1 MTEWSEVM
9 GMATKSPG
17 KTREKLVRSA
27 MELFAKKGFDK
38 TTVDEIVA
46 KAGVAKGT
54 FYLYFKSKDDLIKE
68 LAFEVMPIMAMPSLN
83 DPYITVS
90 FPTLES
96 YLHQLGR
103 EFLDFYSESYR
114 AEIFFH
120 MLSVRERMKS
130 VNEIYRQAC
139 SELLREG
146 ARRITAY
153 VKVGFEDALISFQV
167 FIASLMHYLN
177 ARECIGLSDEQY
189 LRRVVRV
196 VLNHLRLSVSV

>member
-1 MTEWSEVM
+1 
-9 GMATKSPG
+9 MATKSPG
-17 KTREKLVRSA
+17 KTREKLVSSA

-46 KAGVAKGT
+46 RAGVAKGT

-96 YLHQLGR
+96 YLLQLGK
-103 EFLDFYSESYR
+103 EFLEFYSESYR

-120 MLSVRERMKS
+120 MLSVRERMGS
-130 VNEIYRQAC
+130 IDEIYRQSC

-153 VKVGFEDALISFQV
+153 VKVGFEDALIAFQV
-167 FIASLMHYLN
+167 FLASLMHYLH
-177 ARECIGLSDEQY
+177 AGDCLGFSREHY
-189 LRRVVRV
+189 LRKAVEV
-196 VLNHLRLSVSV
+196 VLNHLRLSASV

>member
-1 MTEWSEVM
+1 MV
-9 GMATKSPG
+9 TKSPS
-17 KTREKLVRSA
+17 KTREKIVSAA

-38 TTVDEIVA
+38 STVDEIVA

-68 LAFEVMPIMAMPSLN
+68 LAFETMPIMSMPSLN

-96 YLHQLGR
+96 YLIQLGK
-103 EFLDFYSESYR
+103 EFLEFYSENYR
-114 AEIFFH
+114 AQIFFH
-120 MLSVRERMKS
+120 MLSLRERMKS
-130 VNEIYRQAC
+130 VNEIYTQSC

-153 VKVGFEDALISFQV
+153 VKVGFEDALLAFQIFV
-167 FIASLMHYLN
+167 ASLMHYLH
-177 ARECIGLSDEQY
+177 AKDCLGFSQEHY
-189 LRRVVRV
+189 LRKVVNA

>member
-1 MTEWSEVM
+1 
-9 GMATKSPG
+9 MATKSPS
-17 KTREKLVRSA
+17 KTREKIVSAA

-38 TTVDEIVA
+38 STVDEIVA

-68 LAFEVMPIMAMPSLN
+68 LAFETMPIMAMPSLN

-96 YLHQLGR
+96 YLLQLGK
-103 EFLDFYSESYR
+103 EFLEFYSENYR
-114 AEIFFH
+114 AQIFFH
-120 MLSVRERMKS
+120 MLSLRERMES
-130 VNEIYRQAC
+130 VNEIYTQSC

-153 VKVGFEDALISFQV
+153 VKVGFEDALLAFQIFV
-167 FIASLMHYLN
+167 ASLMHYLH
-177 ARECIGLSDEQY
+177 AKDCLGFSQEYY
-189 LRRVVRV
+189 LKRVVNA

>member
-1 MTEWSEVM
+1 MV
-9 GMATKSPG
+9 TKSPS
-17 KTREKLVRSA
+17 KTREKIVSAA

-38 TTVDEIVA
+38 STVDEIVA

-68 LAFEVMPIMAMPSLN
+68 LAFETMPIMSMPSLN

-96 YLHQLGR
+96 YLLQLGK
-103 EFLDFYSESYR
+103 EFLEFYSENYR
-114 AEIFFH
+114 AQIFFH
-120 MLSVRERMKS
+120 MLSLRERMES
-130 VNEIYRQAC
+130 VNEIYTQSC

-153 VKVGFEDALISFQV
+153 VKVGFEDALLAFQIFV
-167 FIASLMHYLN
+167 ASLMHYLH
-177 ARECIGLSDEQY
+177 AKDCLGFSQEHY
-189 LRRVVRV
+189 LRKVVNA

>member
-1 MTEWSEVM
+1 MV
-9 GMATKSPG
+9 TKSPS
-17 KTREKLVRSA
+17 KTREKIVSAA

-38 TTVDEIVA
+38 STVDEIVA

-68 LAFEVMPIMAMPSLN
+68 LAFETMPIMSMPSLN

-96 YLHQLGR
+96 YLLQLGK
-103 EFLDFYSESYR
+103 ELLEFYSENYR
-114 AEIFFH
+114 AQIFFH
-120 MLSVRERMKS
+120 MLSLRERMKS
-130 VNEIYRQAC
+130 VNEIYTQSC

-153 VKVGFEDALISFQV
+153 VKVGFEDALLAFQIFV
-167 FIASLMHYLN
+167 ASLMHYLH
-177 ARECIGLSDEQY
+177 AKDCLGFSQEHY
-189 LRRVVRV
+189 LRKVVNA

>member
-1 MTEWSEVM
+1 
-9 GMATKSPG
+9 MATKSPG
-17 KTREKLVRSA
+17 GKTREKIVSAA
-27 MELFAKKGFDK
+27 MELFAKKGFDR

-90 FPTLES
+90 YPTLGD
-96 YLHQLGR
+96 YLLRLGK
-103 EFLDFYSESYR
+103 EFLDFYSKEYR
-114 AEIFFH
+114 AEILFH
-120 MLSVRERMKS
+120 MLSVRARYKS
-130 VNEIYRQAC
+130 INDIYKQSC

-146 ARRITAY
+146 ARRVTAY
-153 VKVGFEDALISFQV
+153 AKVGYEDALIAFQM
-167 FIASLMHYLN
+167 FIGSLMHYLH
-177 ARECIGLSDEQY
+177 ARDCLGFSESHY
-189 LRRVVRV
+189 LKKVVGA

>member
-1 MTEWSEVM
+1 MTKWSEVV

-17 KTREKLVRSA
+17 KTRERLVSAA
-27 MELFAKKGFDK
+27 MELFARKGFDK

-46 KAGVAKGT
+46 RAGVAKGT

-90 FPTLES
+90 SPTLES
-96 YLHQLGR
+96 YLLRLGR
-103 EFLDFYSESYR
+103 EFLDFYSNSYR

-130 VNEIYRQAC
+130 IDEIYRQAC

-153 VKVGFEDALISFQV
+153 VKVGFEDALIAFQV
-167 FIASLMHYLN
+167 FLASLMHYLH
-177 ARECIGLSDEQY
+177 ARECLGFSKEHY
-189 LRRVVRV
+189 LKKTVEV
-196 VLNHLRLSVSV
+196 VLNHLRLSASV

>member
-1 MTEWSEVM
+1 
-9 GMATKSPG
+9 MATKSPG
-17 KTREKLVRSA
+17 KTRGKIVSSA

-46 KAGVAKGT
+46 RAGVAKGT

-68 LAFEVMPIMAMPSLN
+68 LAFETMPIMAMPSLN

-96 YLHQLGR
+96 YLLQLGR
-103 EFLDFYSESYR
+103 EFLEFYSENHR

-120 MLSVRERMKS
+120 MLSLRERMKS
-130 VNEIYRQAC
+130 VNEIYSQSC

-153 VKVGFEDALISFQV
+153 VKVGFEDALIAFQI
-167 FIASLMHYLN
+167 FIASLMHYLH
-177 ARECIGLSDEQY
+177 ARECLGFSQEHY
-189 LRRVVRV
+189 LKKVVDA

>member
-1 MTEWSEVM
+1 
-9 GMATKSPG
+9 MASKSPG
-17 KTREKLVRSA
+17 KTRERLIESA

-90 FPTLES
+90 YPTLES
-96 YLHQLGR
+96 YLLQLGR
-103 EFLDFYSESYR
+103 EFLEFYSTDYR

-120 MLSVRERMKS
+120 MLSLRERMQS
-130 VNEIYRQAC
+130 VKKIYEQAC

-153 VKVGFEDALISFQV
+153 ARVSYEDALISFQM
-167 FIASLMHYLN
+167 FLASLMHYLH
-177 ARECIGLSDEQY
+177 ARNCLGFSMNQY
-189 LRRVVRV
+189 LRLITKA
-196 VLNHLRLSVSV
+196 VLNNLKMSASF

>member
-1 MTEWSEVM
+1 MTKRSEVVR
-9 GMATKSPG
+9 MATKSPG
-17 KTREKLVRSA
+17 RTREKLVFAA

-96 YLHQLGR
+96 YLLQLGR
-103 EFLDFYSESYR
+103 EFLEFYSENYR

-120 MLSVRERMKS
+120 MLSVRERMRS
-130 VNEIYRQAC
+130 IDEIYRQSC

-153 VKVGFEDALISFQV
+153 VKVGFEDALIAFQL
-167 FIASLMHYLN
+167 FIASLMHYLH
-177 ARECIGLSDEQY
+177 ARECLGFSREHY
-189 LRRVVRV
+189 LKKVVTV
-196 VLNHLRLSVSV
+196 VLNHLRLSASV

>member
-1 MTEWSEVM
+1 MTSRSEGI

-17 KTREKLVRSA
+17 KTREKLVSAA

-46 KAGVAKGT
+46 RAGVAKGT

-96 YLHQLGR
+96 YLLQLGK

-130 VNEIYRQAC
+130 IDEIYRQAC

-153 VKVGFEDALISFQV
+153 VKVGFEDALIAFQV
-167 FIASLMHYLN
+167 FVASLMHYLH
-177 ARECIGLSDEQY
+177 AKECLGFPKEHY
-189 LRRVVRV
+189 LKKIVNV
-196 VLNHLRLSVSV
+196 VLNHLRLSASV

>member
-1 MTEWSEVM
+1 M
-9 GMATKSPG
+9 GMVTKSPG
-17 KTREKLVRSA
+17 KTREKLVSAA

-46 KAGVAKGT
+46 RAGVAKGT

-96 YLHQLGR
+96 YLLQLGR
-103 EFLDFYSESYR
+103 EFLEFYMDNYR

-130 VNEIYRQAC
+130 IDEIYRQSC

-153 VKVGFEDALISFQV
+153 IKVGFEDALIAFQV
-167 FIASLMHYLN
+167 FLASLMHYLHSKDCLGFS
-177 ARECIGLSDEQY
+177 REHY
-189 LRRVVRV
+189 LRKAVEV
-196 VLNHLRLSVSV
+196 VLNHLRLSASV

>member
-1 MTEWSEVM
+1 MTEQSEVVS
-9 GMATKSPG
+9 MATKSPG
-17 KTREKLVRSA
+17 KTREKIVTAA
-27 MELFAKKGFDK
+27 MELFARKGFDK

-46 KAGVAKGT
+46 RAGVAKGT

-68 LAFEVMPIMAMPSLN
+68 LAFETMPIMAMPSLN

-90 FPTLES
+90 FTTLES
-96 YLHQLGR
+96 YLLQLGR
-103 EFLDFYSESYR
+103 EFLSFYSENYR

-120 MLSVRERMKS
+120 MLSLRTRMKS
-130 VNEIYRQAC
+130 VNEIYTQSC

-153 VKVGFEDALISFQV
+153 VKVGFEDALIAFQL
-167 FIASLMHYLN
+167 FIASLMHYLHARDCLGFSTDHYLKKIVN
-177 ARECIGLSDEQY
+177 A
-189 LRRVVRV
+189 

>member
-1 MTEWSEVM
+1 MS
-9 GMATKSPG
+9 TKSPG
-17 KTREKLVRSA
+17 KTREKLVSAA

-83 DPYITVS
+83 DPYITLS
-90 FPTLES
+90 YPTLES
-96 YLHQLGR
+96 YLLQLGK
-103 EFLDFYSESYR
+103 EFLDFYSENYR
-114 AEIFFH
+114 ADIFFH
-120 MLSVRERMKS
+120 MLSVRRRMKS
-130 VNEIYRQAC
+130 LNEIYSQSC

-153 VKVGFEDALISFQV
+153 VKVGFEDALIAFQM
-167 FIASLMHYLN
+167 FLASLMHYLH
-177 ARECIGLSDEQY
+177 AGDCLGFSREHYLKKVISAVIHHLKLSA
-189 LRRVVRV
+189 
-196 VLNHLRLSVSV
+196 SV

>member
-1 MTEWSEVM
+1 MV
-9 GMATKSPG
+9 MATKSPG
-17 KTREKLVRSA
+17 KTRERIVSAA

-54 FYLYFKSKDDLIKE
+54 FYLYFKSKEDLIKE

-90 FPTLES
+90 YPSLED
-96 YLHQLGR
+96 YLLQLGR
-103 EFLDFYSESYR
+103 EFLEFYSQSYR
-114 AEIFFH
+114 TEIFFH
-120 MLSVRERMKS
+120 MLSIRGRIGS
-130 VNEIYRQAC
+130 INTIYEQSC

-153 VKVGFEDALISFQV
+153 VKVGFEDALVAFQM
-167 FIASLMHYLN
+167 FIASLMHYLHS
-177 ARECIGLSDEQY
+177 RGCLGFSDELY
-189 LRRVVRV
+189 VKNVVKAIIH
-196 VLNHLRLSVSV
+196 HLKLSVSV

>member
-1 MTEWSEVM
+1 
-9 GMATKSPG
+9 MASKSPG
-17 KTREKLVRSA
+17 KTREKLVSAA

-96 YLHQLGR
+96 YLLQLGR
-103 EFLDFYSESYR
+103 EFLDFYSENYR

-120 MLSVRERMKS
+120 MLSVRERMRS
-130 VNEIYRQAC
+130 IDEIYYQAC

-146 ARRITAY
+146 ARRIIAY
-153 VKVGFEDALISFQV
+153 VKVGFEDALVAFQV
-167 FIASLMHYLN
+167 FLGSLMHYLH
-177 ARECIGLSDEQY
+177 AKECLGFSSEHY
-189 LRRVVRV
+189 LRKVVSV
-196 VLNHLRLSVSV
+196 VLNHLRLSASV

>member
-1 MTEWSEVM
+1 
-9 GMATKSPG
+9 MATKSPG
-17 KTREKLVRSA
+17 KTREKIVSSA

-68 LAFEVMPIMAMPSLN
+68 LAFETMPIMAMPSLN

-96 YLHQLGR
+96 YLLQLGK
-103 EFLDFYSESYR
+103 EFLEFYSENYR
-114 AEIFFH
+114 AQIFFH
-120 MLSVRERMKS
+120 MLSLRERMKS
-130 VNEIYRQAC
+130 VNEIYSQSC

-153 VKVGFEDALISFQV
+153 VKVGFEDALIAFQI
-167 FIASLMHYLN
+167 FMASLMHYLH
-177 ARECIGLSDEQY
+177 AKECLGFSQEHY
-189 LRRVVRV
+189 LKKVVGA

>member
-1 MTEWSEVM
+1 
-9 GMATKSPG
+9 MATKSSG
-17 KTREKLVRSA
+17 QTREKIVEA
-27 MELFAKKGFDK
+27 AIELFAKKGFDR

-46 KAGVAKGT
+46 NAGVAKGT

-96 YLHQLGR
+96 YLLQLGK
-103 EFLDFYSESYR
+103 EFLEFYSYDYR
-114 AEIFFH
+114 SEIFFH
-120 MLSVRERMKS
+120 MLSLRERMES
-130 VNEIYRQAC
+130 VKKIYEQAC

-153 VKVGFEDALISFQV
+153 AKVSYEEALLAFQM
-167 FIASLMHYLN
+167 FLASLMHYLH
-177 ARECIGLSDEQY
+177 ARNCLGFSRDHY
-189 LRRVVRV
+189 LKKVTDA
-196 VLNHLRLSVSV
+196 VLNHLKLSSSF

>member
-1 MTEWSEVM
+1 
-9 GMATKSPG
+9 MAIKSPG
-17 KTREKLVRSA
+17 KTREKIVSSA
-27 MELFAKKGFDK
+27 MELFARKGFDK

-68 LAFEVMPIMAMPSLN
+68 LTFETMPIMAMPSLN

-96 YLHQLGR
+96 YLLQLGK
-103 EFLDFYSESYR
+103 EFLEFYSENYR
-114 AEIFFH
+114 AQIFFH
-120 MLSVRERMKS
+120 MLSLRERMKS
-130 VNEIYRQAC
+130 VNEIYSQSC

-153 VKVGFEDALISFQV
+153 VKVGFEDALIAFQI
-167 FIASLMHYLN
+167 FIASLMHYLH
-177 ARECIGLSDEQY
+177 AKECLGFSQEYY
-189 LRRVVRV
+189 LKKVVGA

>member
-1 MTEWSEVM
+1 
-9 GMATKSPG
+9 MATKCPG
-17 KTREKLVRSA
+17 KTREKLVNAA
-27 MELFAKKGFDK
+27 MELFASKGFDK

-54 FYLYFKSKDDLIKE
+54 FYLYFKSKEDLIKE

-96 YLHQLGR
+96 YLLQLGK
-103 EFLDFYSESYR
+103 EFLDFYSQDYR

-120 MLSVRERMKS
+120 MLSVRERLK
-130 VNEIYRQAC
+130 NIDEIYSQSC

-153 VKVGFEDALISFQV
+153 VKVGFEDALIAFQM
-167 FIASLMHYLN
+167 FLASLMHYLH
-177 ARECIGLSDEQY
+177 ARECLGFSGEHY
-189 LRRVVRV
+189 LRKVVQAV
-196 VLNHLRLSVSV
+196 INHLKFSTSV

>member
-1 MTEWSEVM
+1 
-9 GMATKSPG
+9 MATKSPS
-17 KTREKLVRSA
+17 KTREKIVSAA

-38 TTVDEIVA
+38 STVDEIVA

-68 LAFEVMPIMAMPSLN
+68 LAFETMPIMAMPSLN

-96 YLHQLGR
+96 YLIQLGK
-103 EFLDFYSESYR
+103 EFLEFYSENYR
-114 AEIFFH
+114 AQIFFH
-120 MLSVRERMKS
+120 MLSLRERMES
-130 VNEIYRQAC
+130 VNEIYTQSC

-153 VKVGFEDALISFQV
+153 VKVGFEDALLAFQI
-167 FIASLMHYLN
+167 FIASLMHYLH
-177 ARECIGLSDEQY
+177 AKDCLGFSQEYY
-189 LRRVVRV
+189 LKRVVNA

>member
-46 KAGVAKGT
+46 RAGVAKGT

-96 YLHQLGR
+96 YLLQLGR

-120 MLSVRERMKS
+120 MLSVRERMRS
-130 VNEIYRQAC
+130 INEIYRQAC

-146 ARRITAY
+146 ARRVTAY
-153 VKVGFEDALISFQV
+153 VKVGFEDALIAFQV
-167 FIASLMHYLN
+167 FIASLMHYLH
-177 ARECIGLSDEQY
+177 ARECIGLSGEQY

-196 VLNHLRLSVSV
+196 VLNHLRLSASV

>member
-1 MTEWSEVM
+1 M
-9 GMATKSPG
+9 GVVETKSSG
-17 KTREKLVRSA
+17 KTREKLVKAA
-27 MELFAKKGFDK
+27 MELFARKGFDK

-90 FPTLES
+90 YPNLES
-96 YLHQLGR
+96 YLIQLGR
-103 EFLDFYSESYR
+103 EFLEFYSDEYR

-120 MLSVRERMKS
+120 MLSVRERMKGIGD
-130 VNEIYRQAC
+130 IYTQAC
-139 SELLREG
+139 AELLREG

-153 VKVGFEDALISFQV
+153 VKVGFEDALIAFQM
-167 FIASLMHYLN
+167 FLASLMHYLH
-177 ARECIGLSDEQY
+177 ARECLSFSREHY
-189 LRRVVRV
+189 LNKVVSA
-196 VLNHLRLSVSV
+196 VLNHLKLSASI

>member
-1 MTEWSEVM
+1 
-9 GMATKSPG
+9 MATKSPG
-17 KTREKLVRSA
+17 KTREKLVSAA

-46 KAGVAKGT
+46 RAGVAKGT

-96 YLHQLGR
+96 YLLQLGK
-103 EFLDFYSESYR
+103 EFLDFYSEKYR
-114 AEIFFH
+114 AQIFFH

-130 VNEIYRQAC
+130 IDEIYHQAC

-146 ARRITAY
+146 ARRITSY
-153 VKVGFEDALISFQV
+153 VKVGFEDALMAFQV
-167 FIASLMHYLN
+167 FLASLMHYLH
-177 ARECIGLSDEQY
+177 AKDCLGFSREPY
-189 LRRVVRV
+189 LKKTVEV
-196 VLNHLRLSVSV
+196 VLNHLRLSASV

>member
-1 MTEWSEVM
+1 
-9 GMATKSPG
+9 MATKSPG
-17 KTREKLVRSA
+17 KTREKLVSSA

-96 YLHQLGR
+96 YLLQLGK
-103 EFLDFYSESYR
+103 EFLEFYSESYR

-130 VNEIYRQAC
+130 IDEIYRQSC

-153 VKVGFEDALISFQV
+153 VKVGFEDALIAFQV
-167 FIASLMHYLN
+167 FIASLMHYLH
-177 ARECIGLSDEQY
+177 AKECIGLSGEHY
-189 LRRVVRV
+189 LRRIVKV
-196 VLNHLRLSVSV
+196 VLNHLRLSASV

>member
-1 MTEWSEVM
+1 
-9 GMATKSPG
+9 MATKSPG
-17 KTREKLVRSA
+17 KTREKLVSSA

-46 KAGVAKGT
+46 RAGVAKGT

-96 YLHQLGR
+96 YLLQLGE
-103 EFLDFYSESYR
+103 EFLEFYSESYR

-130 VNEIYRQAC
+130 IDEIYRQSC

-153 VKVGFEDALISFQV
+153 VKVGFEDALIAFQV
-167 FIASLMHYLN
+167 FIASLMHYLH
-177 ARECIGLSDEQY
+177 AKECIGLSGEHY
-189 LRRVVRV
+189 LRRIVKV
-196 VLNHLRLSVSV
+196 VLNHLRLSASV

>member
-1 MTEWSEVM
+1 
-9 GMATKSPG
+9 MATKSPG
-17 KTREKLVRSA
+17 KTREKIVSSA
-27 MELFAKKGFDK
+27 MELFARKGFDK

-68 LAFEVMPIMAMPSLN
+68 LTFETMPIMAMPSLN

-96 YLHQLGR
+96 YLLQLGK
-103 EFLDFYSESYR
+103 EFLEFYSENYR
-114 AEIFFH
+114 AQIFFH
-120 MLSVRERMKS
+120 MLSLRERMKS
-130 VNEIYRQAC
+130 VNEIYSQSC

-153 VKVGFEDALISFQV
+153 VKVGFEDALIAFQI
-167 FIASLMHYLN
+167 FIASLMHYLH
-177 ARECIGLSDEQY
+177 AKECLGFSQEYY
-189 LRRVVRV
+189 LKKVVGA

>member
-46 KAGVAKGT
+46 RAGVAKGT

-96 YLHQLGR
+96 YLLQLGR

-146 ARRITAY
+146 ARRVTAY
-153 VKVGFEDALISFQV
+153 VKVGFEDALIAFQV
-167 FIASLMHYLN
+167 FIASLMHYLH
-177 ARECIGLSDEQY
+177 ARECIGLSGEQY
-189 LRRVVRV
+189 LRRAVRV